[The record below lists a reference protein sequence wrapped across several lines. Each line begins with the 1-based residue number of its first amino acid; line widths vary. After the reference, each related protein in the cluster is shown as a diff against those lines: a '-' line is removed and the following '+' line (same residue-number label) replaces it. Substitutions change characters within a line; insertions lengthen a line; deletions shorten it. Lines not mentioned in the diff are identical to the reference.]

1 MVTISTQAQIAIYSL
16 QPQDQRKVE
25 ERIRQ
30 LEHFPQD
37 EYVRQQ
43 ANRLTGYQDL
53 YLVRV
58 NPNLRLIFRYA
69 GQQSEVLDIVTHDR
83 LASMQPYARS

>member
-16 QPQDQRKVE
+16 QPQDQRQVA
-25 ERIRQ
+25 ERIKQ
-30 LEHFPQD
+30 LERFPQD

-43 ANRLTGYQDL
+43 ANHLAGFDDL

-58 NPNLRLIFRYA
+58 SPNLRLIFQYSGGR
-69 GQQSEVLDIVTHDR
+69 GEVVDVVTHDR
-83 LASMQPYARS
+83 LSQMHRYAHS